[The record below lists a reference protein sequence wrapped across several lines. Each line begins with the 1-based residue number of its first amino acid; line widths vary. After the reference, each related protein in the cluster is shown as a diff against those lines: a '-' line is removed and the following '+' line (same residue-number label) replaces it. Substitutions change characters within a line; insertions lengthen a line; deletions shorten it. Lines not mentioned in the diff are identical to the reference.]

1 MSDSLFMPLAQRA
14 PGRRELTG
22 WEAMWMSLGEGE
34 AERLPGGRGS
44 GWKPIEVPRQ
54 LAAREGRQSVWY
66 RTEFPRPDHA
76 GRVVLRIGGAF
87 LATNVWLNGRLL
99 GSHYGYFAPFGF
111 DLTPYLKPENQ
122 LVICCESPVETQPEK
137 KRHIMGLF
145 NDGDLKPYP
154 ACAYGSLPEPY
165 QPEVPVGIWQPVQL
179 EYVGAIAVDWVR
191 IKPSF
196 EAGDGRLE
204 VEARLRNLDGRTMDG
219 EVELVVPVPGRAALR
234 LRREVHLA
242 GGEEDTVTMRLAL
255 PGAKRWEPWRFG
267 ERHVYRAELV
277 ARTNDGL
284 ESSRV
289 EDAFGFRELT
299 WDIGA
304 RRWSFRVN
312 GRPMFLRGACYAPS
326 HRLDELT
333 ADRFASDIALAKQ
346 AGVDALRV
354 VANVL
359 PRDFYRQA
367 DEAGLLLFQDLPLT
381 GTYVYHA
388 RSDEARFFETAARE
402 QLAEMVAMLQNHPS
416 IALWTAHDEPPWLAS
431 NFDLGDVHAVR
442 QNHSVDQDLKALFE
456 KLDPTRPALT
466 ASGDVDLHLM
476 LGWAEGSWRDIGRVE
491 PLMVSA
497 FGAQALPSVDSPA
510 WDGIGARWPV
520 ADDDPAWRYAGYQ
533 PVNWAERGV
542 GLPSAYRD
550 LHEYVDASQRYQAEL
565 VRYAAEH
572 MRTRKFEPC
581 WGAFA
586 FHLVDPFA
594 GIGFGVV
601 DGSRRPKRAL
611 EALTQA
617 FKATRVIIEPL
628 AFESGR
634 PFGFVQNPRVPFAAR
649 LVVVND
655 DPGVGGR
662 GTVRWTVTREKAAGS
677 RGLERVRDAMQKKSY
692 AGAVEVEVPTPFE
705 PAVSAT
711 TLSLPLPV
719 EGEYRIEASLLAGG
733 EVIDRAEMKF
743 SVSSTAV
750 PARPRPEIPRY
761 LAERLADLRSLRAE
775 KAGVSFAMENRTR
788 PAVLVGVTGL
798 RLDGVLVSGHQMH
811 IETNAGLAPLPRRL
825 DMPLGRRFVLHVV
838 TGESL
843 GAGAHSLE
851 ADVTVPGV
859 ASGRLVIENGATPS
873 GES

>member
-165 QPEVPVGIWQPVQL
+165 QPEVPLGIWQPVQL

-219 EVELVVPVPGRAALR
+219 EVELVVPVPDRDALR

-381 GTYVYHA
+381 GTFVYHA
-388 RSDEARFFETAARE
+388 RGDEARFFETAARE

-416 IALWTAHDEPPWLAS
+416 ITLWTAHDEPPWLAS

-510 WDGIGARWPV
+510 WDGISARWPV

-550 LHEYVDASQRYQAEL
+550 LDEYVDASQRYQAEL

-634 PFGFVQNPRVPFAAR
+634 PFGIVQNPRVPFAAR

-655 DPGVGGR
+655 DPRVGGR

-798 RLDGVLVSGHQMH
+798 RLDGVLVTGHQMH

-859 ASGRLVIENGATPS
+859 ASGRLVIENGATPH
-873 GES
+873 GEA

>member
-1 MSDSLFMPLAQRA
+1 
-14 PGRRELTG
+14 
-22 WEAMWMSLGEGE
+22 
-34 AERLPGGRGS
+34 
-44 GWKPIEVPRQ
+44 
-54 LAAREGRQSVWY
+54 
-66 RTEFPRPDHA
+66 
-76 GRVVLRIGGAF
+76 
-87 LATNVWLNGRLL
+87 
-99 GSHYGYFAPFGF
+99 
-111 DLTPYLKPENQ
+111 
-122 LVICCESPVETQPEK
+122 
-137 KRHIMGLF
+137 
-145 NDGDLKPYP
+145 
-154 ACAYGSLPEPY
+154 
-165 QPEVPVGIWQPVQL
+165 
-179 EYVGAIAVDWVR
+179 
-191 IKPSF
+191 
-196 EAGDGRLE
+196 
-204 VEARLRNLDGRTMDG
+204 
-219 EVELVVPVPGRAALR
+219 
-234 LRREVHLA
+234 
-242 GGEEDTVTMRLAL
+242 
-255 PGAKRWEPWRFG
+255 
-267 ERHVYRAELV
+267 
-277 ARTNDGL
+277 
-284 ESSRV
+284 
-289 EDAFGFRELT
+289 
-299 WDIGA
+299 
-304 RRWSFRVN
+304 
-312 GRPMFLRGACYAPS
+312 
-326 HRLDELT
+326 
-333 ADRFASDIALAKQ
+333 
-346 AGVDALRV
+346 
-354 VANVL
+354 
-359 PRDFYRQA
+359 
-367 DEAGLLLFQDLPLT
+367 
-381 GTYVYHA
+381 
-388 RSDEARFFETAARE
+388 
-402 QLAEMVAMLQNHPS
+402 MVAMLQNHPS

-550 LHEYVDASQRYQAEL
+550 LGEYVDASQRYQAEL

-677 RGLERVRDAMQKKSY
+677 RGLERVRDALQKKSY

-705 PAVSAT
+705 PARAAAPPDPPAAPAPRAEPTPPRPAAPSRAV
-711 TLSLPLPV
+711 
-719 EGEYRIEASLLAGG
+719 LLARTGPSPG
-733 EVIDRAEMKF
+733 H
-743 SVSSTAV
+743 
-750 PARPRPEIPRY
+750 PPPPPRP
-761 LAERLADLRSLRAE
+761 
-775 KAGVSFAMENRTR
+775 
-788 PAVLVGVTGL
+788 
-798 RLDGVLVSGHQMH
+798 
-811 IETNAGLAPLPRRL
+811 
-825 DMPLGRRFVLHVV
+825 
-838 TGESL
+838 
-843 GAGAHSLE
+843 
-851 ADVTVPGV
+851 
-859 ASGRLVIENGATPS
+859 ATPDS
-873 GES
+873 

>member
-122 LVICCESPVETQPEK
+122 LVICCESPLETQPEK

-154 ACAYGSLPEPY
+154 ACAYGSLPDPY
-165 QPEVPVGIWQPVQL
+165 EPEVPLGLWQPVQL

-219 EVELVVPVPGRAALR
+219 EVELVVPVPDRDALR

-346 AGVDALRV
+346 AGIDALRV

-388 RSDEARFFETAARE
+388 RGDEARFFETAARE

-476 LGWAEGSWRDIGRVE
+476 LGWAEGAWRDIGRVE

-510 WDGIGARWPV
+510 WDGISARWPV

-550 LHEYVDASQRYQAEL
+550 LDEYVDASQRYQAEL

-677 RGLERVRDAMQKKSY
+677 RGLERVRDALQKKSY

-733 EVIDRAEMKF
+733 EVIDRAEMNF

-798 RLDGVLVSGHQMH
+798 RLDGVLVTGHQMH

-859 ASGRLVIENGATPS
+859 ASGRLVIENGATPH
-873 GES
+873 GEA

>member
-165 QPEVPVGIWQPVQL
+165 QPEVPLGIWQPVQL

-219 EVELVVPVPGRAALR
+219 EVELVVPVPDRDALR

-388 RSDEARFFETAARE
+388 RGDEARFFETAARE

-510 WDGIGARWPV
+510 WDGISARWPV

-550 LHEYVDASQRYQAEL
+550 LGEYVDASQRYQAEL

-798 RLDGVLVSGHQMH
+798 RLDGVLVTGHQMH

-859 ASGRLVIENGATPS
+859 ASGRLVIENGATPH
-873 GES
+873 GEA